1 MLVAPYSKTCPHTQ
15 LLETPYMQHLARIPH
30 PAPAL
35 TSGVG
40 TDTPVAGYKGGLD
53 IFVVGNEAAVQ
64 GLNARSMRAL
74 LNELGTAGAIGLPKK
89 HLRAR
94 DDDNSAVVSRRPYPN
109 KVNRH

>member
-15 LLETPYMQHLARIPH
+15 LLETPYMHHLARIPQQA
-30 PAPAL
+30 PASAL

-53 IFVVGNEAAVQ
+53 IFVVGKEAAVQ

-74 LNELGTAGAIGLPKK
+74 LNELGAAGATGLPKE

-94 DDDNSAVVSRRPYPN
+94 DER
-109 KVNRH
+109 